1 MTCQVS
7 AWQRGHPLSWA
18 QRSWGPSIV
27 LSAHSLSF
35 SLSLSSLLPPT
46 LSLSQSSPE
55 SPSSSLPLLPS
66 PSVSFAHSVAP
77 YLCATPPPPH
87 LLLLPFP
94 PWTLCYW
101 LELCEEI
108 NRDPAPRTS
117 SDAVEEDKGTHP
129 DVPFALL
136 PAPYDTRTHIHR
148 MVIVWAPATRISYE
162 KWEVCKNA

>member
-1 MTCQVS
+1 MTRQVS

-27 LSAHSLSF
+27 LSTHSLTLSSSSPSLTPSLYLNPLRNHRLPPSRSYPGRQ
-35 SLSLSSLLPPT
+35 SLSLVLLLPISVPPLLPP
-46 LSLSQSSPE
+46 SP
-55 SPSSSLPLLPS
+55 
-66 PSVSFAHSVAP
+66 
-77 YLCATPPPPH
+77 

-117 SDAVEEDKGTHP
+117 SHAVEEDKGTHP

-136 PAPYDTRTHIHR
+136 PAPYDTYS
-148 MVIVWAPATRISYE
+148 RISLRGSG
-162 KWEVCKNA
+162 VGATNAYFVRKMRRST

>member
-1 MTCQVS
+1 MTRQVS

-27 LSAHSLSF
+27 LSTHSLS
-35 SLSLSSLLPPT
+35 
-46 LSLSQSSPE
+46 
-55 SPSSSLPLLPS
+55 SSSLPSSLYLNPLRNHRLPPSRSYPRCQSLSLVLLLPISVPPSS
-66 PSVSFAHSVAP
+66 PF
-77 YLCATPPPPH
+77 PP
-87 LLLLPFP
+87 LLLRPFP

-136 PAPYDTRTHIHR
+136 PVPYDTYSRICRT
-148 MVIVWAPATRISYE
+148 VVVWAPPTRISYE
-162 KWEVCKNA
+162 KWEVRRNA